1 MFYYTTTVGS
11 VSEIDKVDVQC
22 HSEVDAVP
30 RILLGKSCYHA
41 TITVAV
47 RLVSIVAV
55 TSREIVTTHELTT
68 HERRTIDGHVY
79 VMTWVRCTVKHNTHL
94 S

>member
-30 RILLGKSCYHA
+30 RILLAKRVCNA
-41 TITVAV
+41 TINAAV

-55 TSREIVTTHELTT
+55 TSREIVTTL
-68 HERRTIDGHVY
+68 
-79 VMTWVRCTVKHNTHL
+79 
-94 S
+94 